1 MRKIDACQMKK
12 IYAIG
17 NALGIKGFGHDD
29 ELHTLVAG
37 VTGKDSIKNLTYQ
50 EAGAVM
56 KRLEELQGAA
66 APPKA
71 EKRRPKEYA
80 SRPGGVTSGQ
90 QRKIW
95 ALMYELKKYDAVPN
109 DVSLGDRLCKILKKE
124 MHVDAVARTPF
135 VWLTYTQ
142 GNHLIEILKGYVTS
156 AQRKGG
162 AGNGTE
168 S

>member
-1 MRKIDACQMKK
+1 MRTIDPYQMKK
-12 IYAIG
+12 IYAIA
-17 NALGIKGFGHDD
+17 NALGIKGSGHDD
-29 ELHTLVAG
+29 ELHMLVAG
-37 VTGKDSIKNLTYQ
+37 VTGKDSIKSLTYQ

-71 EKRRPKEYA
+71 ENRRPKEHA

-142 GNHLIEILKGYVTS
+142 GNTLIEILKGYVAS

-168 S
+168 G